1 MAFKSCKV
9 VDEKEDAALRVLK
22 VVQKE
27 ELTQNPITLAK
38 MESVFLSKQKNPHI
52 VEHFESFETPHLVCS
67 VIGYCEHGDLA
78 NYEQKYGRLS

>member
-9 VDEKEDAALRVLK
+9 VDDKEDAVLRVLK

-27 ELTQNPITLAK
+27 ELTKNPITLAK

-52 VEHFESFETPHLVCS
+52 VEYFESFETPHLVCL
-67 VIGYCEHGDLA
+67 VIDYCEHGDLA
-78 NYEQKYGRLS
+78 NYEQEHGRLS